1 MKRSWLSTPYALWMS
16 LFIVLPMLLIVYYSF
31 TGQDGS
37 FTLENFRMLAQP
49 LYFKV
54 LANSLMLALISTL
67 LCLLLGYPFA
77 YFLAS
82 KDLSKSAS
90 LMLLI
95 VVPMW
100 MNFLLRTYAW
110 VVLLEKTG
118 PINML
123 LSRFGLGTIDILY
136 TPAAVVLGMVY
147 NFLPFMVLPIYTV
160 LSKMEQSY
168 IEAAQD
174 LGAGSMRVF
183 FKVVLPLSL
192 PGVVSGITMTFMPAA
207 STFIIS
213 RLLGGGKTVLFGD
226 LIENQFLLVG
236 NRHFGSALSLV
247 LMVLVLISMLFVRQ
261 DEQNPS
267 QGGMLW

>member
-1 MKRSWLSTPYALWMS
+1 MKRSWLSGPYAVWMV
-16 LFIVLPMLLIVYYSF
+16 LFIVLPMLLIGYYSL
-31 TGQDGS
+31 TSQDGGFS
-37 FTLENFRMLAQP
+37 LENFRLLAQP
-49 LYFKV
+49 IYYKV
-54 LANSLMLALISTL
+54 LANSLVLALICTI

-77 YFLAS
+77 YFLVN
-82 KDLSKSAS
+82 KDISKSAS
-90 LMLLI
+90 LMILI

-110 VVLLEKTG
+110 VVLLEQNG

-123 LSRFGLGTIDILY
+123 LTRLGLGTLDILY

-160 LSKMEQSY
+160 LSKMDQSY
-168 IEAAQD
+168 VEAAQD
-174 LGAGSMRVF
+174 LGAGNARVF

-192 PGVVSGITMTFMPAA
+192 PGIVSGITMTFMPAA

-247 LMVLVLISMLFVRQ
+247 LMALVLIGMIFVRQ
-261 DEQNPS
+261 DEQNS
-267 QGGMLW
+267 TQGGMLW

>member
-1 MKRSWLSTPYALWMS
+1 MKRSWLSAPYALWMVM
-16 LFIVLPMLLIVYYSF
+16 FIVLPMLLIVYYAF
-31 TGQDGS
+31 TTLDGGFS
-37 FTLENFRMLAQP
+37 MDNFRMLAQP
-49 LYFKV
+49 MYYKV
-54 LANSLMLALISTL
+54 LANSLFLALISTL

-77 YFLAS
+77 YFLANR
-82 KDLSKSAS
+82 DLSRSAS
-90 LMLLI
+90 LMTLI

-110 VVLLEKTG
+110 VVLLEQNG

-123 LSRFGLGTIDILY
+123 LTRFGFDTINILY
-136 TPAAVVLGMVY
+136 TPTAIVLGMVY

-160 LSKMEQSY
+160 LSKMDQSY
-168 IEAAQD
+168 VEAAQD
-174 LGAGSMRVF
+174 LGASQSRVF

-192 PGVVSGITMTFMPAA
+192 PGIMSGITMTFMPAA

-247 LMVLVLISMLFVRQ
+247 LMVLVLLSMLFVRQ
-261 DEQNPS
+261 DEKS
-267 QGGMLW
+267 DAQGGMLW